1 MLLRAAPA
9 PPVEPPPAAC
19 ADCIRDVSIALQPE
33 ADHSAAPCTGGDG
46 DRSAVSPPSHG
57 DLSAAGGFRI
67 AVAQAGP
74 GRGGLIPAEPADADP
89 EWHARIARRDETV
102 QLGDRIAE
110 LSSRIQAATY
120 ELLVLIRDFDAREGW
135 DGCQS
140 CAHWLGWRT
149 GLRLGAAREK
159 VRVAHALADLPQVS
173 DAMRRGKISYSKVR
187 AITRVATP
195 ATEASLLN
203 IALSG
208 TASHVERVVRGWRR
222 ADRLAEMAEDERR
235 RENRA
240 LRTWV
245 DEDGMV
251 RIDGRLTP
259 EVGAVV
265 RRALEA
271 ACDRLSE
278 DVREAESAGR
288 EEVTP
293 AQRRAD
299 AIGLVAESALSAGL
313 DPGTAGDR
321 YQVVLHVDAGA
332 LADGGGEAP
341 TATAGVTTGSH
352 VSAGT
357 SGSATG
363 TPTNGSRVS
372 VGTSWLQS
380 PAVAKGSGASAAVSG
395 SMTGE
400 TAGEPRVSA
409 GTSAVVPTAIRA
421 AADEHAAMGVSA
433 GTSATAQAVL
443 EEGGMWISTDAARRL
458 ACDAGKVVMRHDAT
472 GAILDVGRKTRTISP
487 ALRRALAARDRHCR
501 FPGCEAAR
509 CDAHHV
515 RHWADGGAT
524 RLTNL
529 VLLCRFHHRVVHEE
543 GVRVKL
549 DADGAVHFVR
559 ANGQPLAEAPPAP
572 RWTGAPLAP
581 VDDRLAAAGIEIGP
595 DTATPDWYGE
605 RLDLPWVIDLIW
617 RPRDPE
623 VLPA

>member
-1 MLLRAAPA
+1 MPA
-9 PPVEPPPAAC
+9 
-19 ADCIRDVSIALQPE
+19 
-33 ADHSAAPCTGGDG
+33 
-46 DRSAVSPPSHG
+46 
-57 DLSAAGGFRI
+57 
-67 AVAQAGP
+67 
-74 GRGGLIPAEPADADP
+74 RGGLIPAEPADADP
-89 EWHARIARRDETV
+89 EWRDSRAARRRETV

-120 ELLVLIRDFDAREGW
+120 ELLVLIREFDAREGW
-135 DGCQS
+135 DGCRS

-251 RIDGRLTP
+251 RIEGRLTP

-278 DVREAESAGR
+278 EVREAESAGT

-293 AQRRAD
+293 ARRRAD

-321 YQVVLHVDAGA
+321 YQVVLHVVDA
-332 LADGGGEAP
+332 LACGAGERRD
-341 TATAGVTTGSH
+341 

-357 SGSATG
+357 STVQARTVAPVLREQTGG
-363 TPTNGSRVS
+363 TPVTGPALPEEKQGVRVTA
-372 VGTSWLQS
+372 GTSGLES
-380 PAVAKGSGASAAVSG
+380 PAVAAGCGDSAAVSE

-400 TAGEPRVSA
+400 TAGEPRVTA
-409 GTSAVVPTAIRA
+409 GTSIIQPRAVA
-421 AADEHAAMGVSA
+421 ATLPEQTGGLHVTA
-433 GTSATAQAVL
+433 GTPGCGTVAPANGSRVNRGNAVSGQAVL
-443 EEGGMWISTDAARRL
+443 EEGGMWVSANAARRL
-458 ACDAGKVVMRHDAT
+458 ACDAGLVVMRHDAT

-501 FPGCEAAR
+501 FPGCEASR

-543 GVRVKL
+543 GVRVTL
-549 DADGAVHFVR
+549 DADGAVHFVQ
-559 ANGQPLAEAPPAP
+559 ANGQPLVAAPMAPA
-572 RWTGAPLAP
+572 WTGAPLAP
-581 VDDRLAAAGIEIGP
+581 VDDRLAAAGIEIGS
-595 DTATPDWYGE
+595 DTATPYWHGE
-605 RLDLPWVIDLIW
+605 RLDLPWVIDVIW
-617 RPRDPE
+617 RPRDPAAM
-623 VLPA
+623 PA